1 MSFAASAFLPMVQSF
16 KRTAAGQ
23 RMKSIRDAL
32 GSKLAFKPGHY
43 YSPICNPDDLARH
56 YRAPDDVRGPVDL
69 AGIDIRM
76 AEQRALWNSWRDI
89 LTEYPF
95 TPEPQP
101 GFRYHSKNRNFDV
114 GDATV
119 LYCMLRHLKP
129 KRMIEVGSGYSSACA
144 LDTIERHLGNSVQN
158 CFVEPYPA
166 LLKSMLKP
174 GDLERLTIVA
184 SPVQEVSTGLF
195 EALGDGDILFIDST
209 HIVKTGS
216 DVVHEIFQILP
227 RLKPGVVVHF
237 HDVHYPFEYPR
248 EWVMER
254 NYSWNEVYAL
264 RAFLMYN
271 AAFEVMFFNDAFA
284 KLSRDLV
291 TLHAPQVLDN
301 PGGGLWLRR
310 TGA

>member
-1 MSFAASAFLPMVQSF
+1 MSSAASAFAPFVQSF
-16 KRTAAGQ
+16 KKSAAGQ
-23 RMKSIRDAL
+23 RLKSMRDAL
-32 GSKLAFKPGHY
+32 GSKLAFKPGHF

-56 YRAPDDVRGPVDL
+56 YRDPADVRGAIDL
-69 AGIDIRM
+69 PGIDIRM
-76 AEQRALWNSWRDI
+76 AEQRALWNSWRDF
-89 LTEYPF
+89 LADYPF
-95 TPEPQP
+95 TPEPQA
-101 GFRYHSKNRNFDV
+101 GLRYHSNNRNFDV

-129 KRMIEVGSGYSSACA
+129 KRMIEIGSGYSSACA
-144 LDTIERHLGNSVQN
+144 LDTIERFLGNSVQN

-184 SPVQEVSTGLF
+184 SQVQEVSPGLF
-195 EALGDGDILFIDST
+195 EALGANDILFIDST

-216 DVVHEIFQILP
+216 DVVHELFNILP
-227 RLKPGVVVHF
+227 RLKPGVIVHF

-248 EWVMER
+248 EWVIER

-271 AAFEVMFFNDAFA
+271 SAFEIVFFNDAFA

-291 TLHAPQVLDN
+291 QLHAPRVLDN

-310 TGA
+310 T